1 MSSQSLFG
9 PLAPE
14 QMEDIRRRAIDA
26 RQDKGPCW
34 WNPDPEA

>member
-1 MSSQSLFG
+1 MSSQPLFG